1 MAKPKFEKGGAPTV
15 NFDRAEQIPF
25 DNNYTIE
32 QNVGRSYGNSKKIN
46 SYNDD
51 AVRFI
56 TVNFVFLTLTIRDA
70 VVTFFEHTNVN
81 WRANSFDFTDSD
93 GNLLTVRLAQDT
105 LPLPRITPGD
115 KFSMQI
121 SLEVE

>member
-1 MAKPKFEKGGAPTV
+1 MAKPTFSKGGASTV
-15 NFDRAEQIPF
+15 TFDRAEQIPF
-25 DNNYTIE
+25 DNNYTVE
-32 QNVGRSYGNSKKIN
+32 QNIGRSYGNSKKIN
-46 SYNDD
+46 SYNDT

-70 VVTFFEHTNVN
+70 VVTFFNDSNVN
-81 WRANSFDFTDSD
+81 WRKNSFTFTDAD
-93 GNLLTVRLAQDT
+93 GNALTVRLAQDS